1 MHLNAD
7 QLIDLAEGASDEASA
22 PHLSSCAACRQQLA
36 DLRTMMTAVAEV
48 KVPEPSPLYWDHLS
62 SRVSEV
68 VAAEPARRSWWS
80 GVLSWPQLLMPAA
93 SMVAVMLVVALLVN
107 GRGSAPAVSDGSPAA
122 AADVLP
128 SRELL
133 SEAGSLTADP
143 SLSLVAD
150 LAKNM
155 DAESAGDAGLAAT
168 GSAEHAVV
176 HLSDAELRELRR
188 LLADELTHTGN

>member
-7 QLIDLAEGASDEASA
+7 QLIDLAEGATDESSA

-36 DLRTMMTAVAEV
+36 DLRAMMMTVAEV
-48 KVPEPSPLYWDHLS
+48 EVPEPSPLFWDHLS
-62 SRVSEV
+62 SRVSEA
-68 VAAEPARRSWWS
+68 VAAEPVRRHWWS
-80 GVLSWPQLLMPAA
+80 GVLSWPQVLMPVA
-93 SMVAVMLVVALLVN
+93 SLVAVILVVAVVVN
-107 GRGSAPAVSDGSPAA
+107 RDGTAPAVGAGSPSAV
-122 AADVLP
+122 ADVLP

-133 SEAGSLTADP
+133 NETGSLTSDP

-150 LAKNM
+150 LAKGM
-155 DAESAGDAGLAAT
+155 DAESAGEAGLAAN

>member
-36 DLRTMMTAVAEV
+36 DLRAMMTTVAEV
-48 KVPEPSPLYWDHLS
+48 EVPEPSPLYWDHLS
-62 SRVSEV
+62 SRVSAA
-68 VAAEPARRSWWS
+68 VAAEPARRSWWI

-133 SEAGSLTADP
+133 NEAGSLTADP

-155 DAESAGDAGLAAT
+155 DAESAGEAGLAAS

>member
-7 QLIDLAEGASDEASA
+7 QLIDLAEGASDESA
-22 PHLSSCAACRQQLA
+22 VPHLASCAGCRQQLA
-36 DLRTMMTAVAEV
+36 DLRAMMRTVAEV
-48 KVPEPSPLYWDHLS
+48 EVPEPSPLFWDHLS
-62 SRVSEV
+62 TRVSEA
-68 VAAEPARRSWWS
+68 VAAEPDRRSWWS
-80 GVLSWPQLLMPAA
+80 GLLSWPRVLMPVASLVAA
-93 SMVAVMLVVALLVN
+93 MLVVALLVN
-107 GRGSAPAVSDGSPAA
+107 GRGSGPAVSDGTRAV

-133 SEAGSLTADP
+133 SETGSLTADP

-150 LAKNM
+150 LTKNM
-155 DAESAGDAGLAAT
+155 DAESVGETGLAAS

>member
-155 DAESAGDAGLAAT
+155 DAESAGEAGLAAS